1 MNRAADMNVL
11 LNSFDDCKEGSDW
24 KASVQR
30 YEANEMLEAFDRKQD
45 LVHRR
50 YKPEKC
56 KEFVLRERGK
66 TRPVKAPAIIDRVV
80 AKAHNQ
86 QILLPE
92 IRKRVIYDNSASLKN
107 RGNDVAKR
115 RFETHIHQ
123 NYRHRG
129 NNGGFVFFG
138 DNTKFFDN
146 IPHSQLKEQF
156 YAFCQSEDER
166 WLTDVLIDAFQPDV
180 SYMTDEEY
188 AGAMNVI
195 YNSLEHVGYKGP
207 REKLLAKSCNIGSET
222 SQSGGVYYP
231 HEIDNYFKIVLGVGP
246 YGRYM
251 DDTNIVG
258 DSREELMEYEAIY
271 KQKYREYGL
280 FVNERKT
287 RICPLN
293 KPFVW
298 LKVKYILTDDGQ
310 LIRNLSHDAVVRERT
325 RLKAYGRLVE
335 AGILPKEEAA
345 NAYRSWRGNATRH
358 YDSYRTIGE
367 LDKVAAKELGGF

>member
-1 MNRAADMNVL
+1 
-11 LNSFDDCKEGSDW
+11 
-24 KASVQR
+24 
-30 YEANEMLEAFDRKQD
+30 
-45 LVHRR
+45 
-50 YKPEKC
+50 
-56 KEFVLRERGK
+56 
-66 TRPVKAPAIIDRVV
+66 
-80 AKAHNQ
+80 
-86 QILLPE
+86 
-92 IRKRVIYDNSASLKN
+92 
-107 RGNDVAKR
+107 
-115 RFETHIHQ
+115 
-123 NYRHRG
+123 
-129 NNGGFVFFG
+129 
-138 DNTKFFDN
+138 
-146 IPHSQLKEQF
+146 
-156 YAFCQSEDER
+156 
-166 WLTDVLIDAFQPDV
+166 
-180 SYMTDEEY
+180 
-188 AGAMNVI
+188 
-195 YNSLEHVGYKGP
+195 
-207 REKLLAKSCNIGSET
+207 
-222 SQSGGVYYP
+222 
-231 HEIDNYFKIVLGVGP
+231 
-246 YGRYM
+246 M
-251 DDTNIVG
+251 DDTHIVG